1 MDSSQ
6 LKKMKRFRRGF
17 RFMGAMF
24 CLVGSIL
31 LFSFVS
37 MLLDPETT
45 IIYNGVRTN
54 AFGPK
59 LNATI
64 FLAIFVVVGLLCLFG
79 PSKFFD
85 RLFVWRQSLLSS
97 WFSK

>member
-17 RFMGAMF
+17 RFVGAMF
-24 CLVGSIL
+24 CLVGSMMLI
-31 LFSFVS
+31 SFAS
-37 MLLDPETT
+37 LLLDPDST
-45 IIYNGVRTN
+45 IIDNGVRTN

-59 LNATI
+59 LSATI
-64 FLAIFVVVGLLCLFG
+64 FVALFVVVGLLCLFA
-79 PSKFFD
+79 PKKLFD
-85 RLFVWRQSLLSS
+85 RLFVWRQSLLSA